1 MTLKTP
7 QDQQAVN
14 ARPTPQW
21 DFAPE
26 GALASSPQ
34 VGLGGAGGRA
44 LLSSIL
50 NAYVKKKTGTMRFL
64 GVHQGPLSH
73 EGQVRFCVRPDGAF
87 RLCHPSLRSAA
98 VRMRLFRRDAL
109 LLIDTVASTARRP
122 LLRAYV
128 PELIEENGLA

>member
-50 NAYVKKKTGTMRFL
+50 NTYVQKKTT
-64 GVHQGPLSH
+64 
-73 EGQVRFCVRPDGAF
+73 
-87 RLCHPSLRSAA
+87 
-98 VRMRLFRRDAL
+98 DAPTDTLEL
-109 LLIDTVASTARRP
+109 L
-122 LLRAYV
+122 Y
-128 PELIEENGLA
+128 

>member
-14 ARPTPQW
+14 ARLTPQW

-50 NAYVKKKTGTMRFL
+50 NAYVQKSL
-64 GVHQGPLSH
+64 GQISPVN
-73 EGQVRFCVRPDGAF
+73 
-87 RLCHPSLRSAA
+87 
-98 VRMRLFRRDAL
+98 
-109 LLIDTVASTARRP
+109 STAMPGYR
-122 LLRAYV
+122 LLATSY
-128 PELIEENGLA
+128 

>member
-50 NAYVKKKTGTMRFL
+50 NTYVQKML
-64 GVHQGPLSH
+64 ASDYIPVHI
-73 EGQVRFCVRPDGAF
+73 GA
-87 RLCHPSLRSAA
+87 
-98 VRMRLFRRDAL
+98 D
-109 LLIDTVASTARRP
+109 
-122 LLRAYV
+122 
-128 PELIEENGLA
+128 LAK

>member
-1 MTLKTP
+1 MALKTP

-50 NAYVKKKTGTMRFL
+50 NAYVQKKCL
-64 GVHQGPLSH
+64 GLEPG
-73 EGQVRFCVRPDGAF
+73 E
-87 RLCHPSLRSAA
+87 PSNLTRAA
-98 VRMRLFRRDAL
+98 
-109 LLIDTVASTARRP
+109 
-122 LLRAYV
+122 Y
-128 PELIEENGLA
+128 

>member
-14 ARPTPQW
+14 ARLTPQW

-50 NAYVKKKTGTMRFL
+50 NTYVQKKLPQQLSGGANRG
-64 GVHQGPLSH
+64 GV
-73 EGQVRFCVRPDGAF
+73 
-87 RLCHPSLRSAA
+87 
-98 VRMRLFRRDAL
+98 AL
-109 LLIDTVASTARRP
+109 A
-122 LLRAYV
+122 
-128 PELIEENGLA
+128 N

>member
-50 NAYVKKKTGTMRFL
+50 NTYVQKKHTGIA
-64 GVHQGPLSH
+64 VHNAATQ
-73 EGQVRFCVRPDGAF
+73 QQR
-87 RLCHPSLRSAA
+87 RS
-98 VRMRLFRRDAL
+98 VWICDL
-109 LLIDTVASTARRP
+109 
-122 LLRAYV
+122 
-128 PELIEENGLA
+128 

>member
-50 NAYVKKKTGTMRFL
+50 NAYVQKKETRRKAWREQA
-64 GVHQGPLSH
+64 VQ
-73 EGQVRFCVRPDGAF
+73 R
-87 RLCHPSLRSAA
+87 AA
-98 VRMRLFRRDAL
+98 QA
-109 LLIDTVASTARRP
+109 
-122 LLRAYV
+122 RAYSG
-128 PELIEENGLA
+128 EGRRSEEWGLAFFGSAPH

>member
-34 VGLGGAGGRA
+34 VGLGGAG
-44 LLSSIL
+44 
-50 NAYVKKKTGTMRFL
+50 L
-64 GVHQGPLSH
+64 G
-73 EGQVRFCVRPDGAF
+73 
-87 RLCHPSLRSAA
+87 LRSSELYLKCICSKKNVEARMGA
-98 VRMRLFRRDAL
+98 VL
-109 LLIDTVASTARRP
+109 
-122 LLRAYV
+122 
-128 PELIEENGLA
+128 

>member
-50 NAYVKKKTGTMRFL
+50 NTYVQKMVSARR
-64 GVHQGPLSH
+64 VPPL
-73 EGQVRFCVRPDGAF
+73 EDLDEDGELPK
-87 RLCHPSLRSAA
+87 RG
-98 VRMRLFRRDAL
+98 
-109 LLIDTVASTARRP
+109 TAR
-122 LLRAYV
+122 
-128 PELIEENGLA
+128 

>member
-50 NAYVKKKTGTMRFL
+50 NTYVQKTR
-64 GVHQGPLSH
+64 
-73 EGQVRFCVRPDGAF
+73 QVG
-87 RLCHPSLRSAA
+87 LRGG
-98 VRMRLFRRDAL
+98 
-109 LLIDTVASTARRP
+109 IKETAR
-122 LLRAYV
+122 AV
-128 PELIEENGLA
+128 PVGYHSLSAEGVSVRWLGQPNGVISDKQIYLVC

>member
-50 NAYVKKKTGTMRFL
+50 NAYVQKTGNPGGNDDGGGGGGPGADTGGGGGEGGGR
-64 GVHQGPLSH
+64 GVRG
-73 EGQVRFCVRPDGAF
+73 G
-87 RLCHPSLRSAA
+87 
-98 VRMRLFRRDAL
+98 
-109 LLIDTVASTARRP
+109 
-122 LLRAYV
+122 
-128 PELIEENGLA
+128 

>member
-50 NAYVKKKTGTMRFL
+50 NAYVQKKKSGTMAAMDA
-64 GVHQGPLSH
+64 VAAAAPIAGP
-73 EGQVRFCVRPDGAF
+73 ERRRRRC
-87 RLCHPSLRSAA
+87 
-98 VRMRLFRRDAL
+98 RMQNHRQQW
-109 LLIDTVASTARRP
+109 
-122 LLRAYV
+122 
-128 PELIEENGLA
+128 

>member
-50 NAYVKKKTGTMRFL
+50 NTYVQKKKTRP
-64 GVHQGPLSH
+64 VLS
-73 EGQVRFCVRPDGAF
+73 GADNQLTLVF
-87 RLCHPSLRSAA
+87 AT
-98 VRMRLFRRDAL
+98 L
-109 LLIDTVASTARRP
+109 L
-122 LLRAYV
+122 
-128 PELIEENGLA
+128 EM

>member
-34 VGLGGAGGRA
+34 VGLGGAG
-44 LLSSIL
+44 
-50 NAYVKKKTGTMRFL
+50 
-64 GVHQGPLSH
+64 P
-73 EGQVRFCVRPDGAF
+73 GAS
-87 RLCHPSLRSAA
+87 RVPGLIWVPGGSAG
-98 VRMRLFRRDAL
+98 
-109 LLIDTVASTARRP
+109 I
-122 LLRAYV
+122 
-128 PELIEENGLA
+128 GH

>member
-1 MTLKTP
+1 MDEERWQESLNARNTLAANQAIYAAWSATWTAEATDNTINIRQQSREDPPMTLKTP

-50 NAYVKKKTGTMRFL
+50 NTYVQKKKK
-64 GVHQGPLSH
+64 Q
-73 EGQVRFCVRPDGAF
+73 A
-87 RLCHPSLRSAA
+87 
-98 VRMRLFRRDAL
+98 
-109 LLIDTVASTARRP
+109 
-122 LLRAYV
+122 
-128 PELIEENGLA
+128 